1 MSLSL
6 HTIKSNKGATKK
18 RKRIGRGNAA
28 GQGTYCGK
36 GLKGQKCRSG
46 VSGLK
51 RRGMRQILLKT
62 PKERGFKSLASKK
75 EVVSMDLINKHFKDG
90 ETIEPNMVFDKL
102 IQIWKAKDL
111 RKNILFV
118 LAMLVIFR
126 IAAHIPIPGVN
137 PEALRSFFDNNQI
150 LGLLNVFSGGSMQNF
165 SIGMITILRRGSADI
180 LGNISQIELLSMIV
194 IITAGTIFLMWIGE
208 LITEKKIGNGISLL
222 IFAGIISGLP
232 QAVQQAIVQ
241 FDAGNLFVLVGF
253 VVIALLTIVGVVYI
267 TEGQRNIPVQYAKQ
281 IRGNRI
287 YGGTSTHLPLR
298 VNMAGVIPIIFAI
311 SVVLFPSMIAQ
322 FFIHAKTQWIQ
333 TLAEWVMTLFQN
345 QLFYGVLYFILV
357 FAFTYFYTEVIFHP
371 NQIAEN
377 LQKQGGFIPG
387 IRPGKNTAEYLANTT
402 HKIIFVGALF
412 LGIIA
417 ILPLIMKYFT
427 GMQSLA
433 IGGTSLLI
441 VVAVVVETVKQIE
454 SQLTMREYEG
464 M

>member
-1 MSLSL
+1 
-6 HTIKSNKGATKK
+6 
-18 RKRIGRGNAA
+18 
-28 GQGTYCGK
+28 
-36 GLKGQKCRSG
+36 
-46 VSGLK
+46 
-51 RRGMRQILLKT
+51 
-62 PKERGFKSLASKK
+62 
-75 EVVSMDLINKHFKDG
+75 
-90 ETIEPNMVFDKL
+90 MVFDKL

-165 SIGMITILRRGSADI
+165 SIVMMGIAPYITASIIFQLLGMIIPKLEEMQKEESGRQKINMWTRWLTVPMAAMQSFGMITILRRGSADI

-253 VVIALLTIVGVVYI
+253 VVIALLTIAGVVFI
-267 TEGQRNIPVQYAKQ
+267 TEGQRNIPVNYAKQ
-281 IRGNRI
+281 IRGNRM
-287 YGGTSTHLPLR
+287 YGGVSTHLPLR

-311 SVVLFPSMIAQ
+311 SIILFPPMIAQ
-322 FFIHAKTQWIQ
+322 FFVGAASTWLSVSARFIIN
-333 TLAEWVMTLFQN
+333 LFQN
-345 QLFYGVLYFILV
+345 QIFYGVAYFVLV
-357 FAFTYFYTEVIFHP
+357 FAFTYFYTYIIFHP
-371 NQIAEN
+371 HQIAEN

-387 IRPGKNTAEYLANTT
+387 IRPGRPTANYLQQTVN
-402 HKIIFVGALF
+402 KILLAGALF
-412 LGIIA
+412 LGAVAVLPIIMQ
-417 ILPLIMKYFT
+417 PLT
-427 GMQSLA
+427 GAQTLVV
-433 IGGTSLLI
+433 GGTSLLI
-441 VVAVVVETVKQIE
+441 VVAVVIETVKQID
-454 SQLTMREYEG
+454 SQLTMRDYEG
-464 M
+464 L